1 MIIDCH
7 SHRPA
12 PYPEGI
18 ICVGPADFSPAEGQ
32 LYSVGIHPWDAAAAT
47 PEALEAL
54 RQAAAHPQVVAIGET
69 GIDTLKG
76 APMFRQLPAFRAQ
89 AEIAESAGKPLVIHD
104 VRGHDMILAMY
115 KDIKP
120 RQPWIIHGFRGKPT
134 VAAMLA
140 LPGIYFSMGE
150 RFNAESL
157 RGIPAERRLAET
169 DDSALT
175 IEDILAAQANAAGM
189 AADAYTALIAANTA
203 AVFGLHSE

>member
-18 ICVGPADFSPAEGQ
+18 ICVGPADFLPMKNQ
-32 LYSVGIHPWDAAAAT
+32 LYSVGIHPWDAASAT

-54 RQAAAHPQVVAIGET
+54 RQAAAHPQVLAIGET

-76 APMFRQLPAFRAQ
+76 AQMFRQLPAFRAQ
-89 AEIAESAGKPLVIHD
+89 AEIAESTGKPLVIHD

-140 LPGIYFSMGE
+140 LLGIYFSFGE
-150 RFNAESL
+150 KFNAESL
-157 RGIPAERRLAET
+157 RGIPAERLLAET

-175 IEDILAAQANAAGM
+175 IEDILASQANAAGM
-189 AADAYTALIAANTA
+189 APDAYTALIAANTA
-203 AVFGLHSE
+203 AVFRAGS

>member
-32 LYSVGIHPWDAAAAT
+32 LYSVGIHPWDAASAT

-54 RQAAAHPQVVAIGET
+54 RQAAAHPQVLAIGET

-76 APMFRQLPAFRAQ
+76 AQMFRQLPAFRAQ
-89 AEIAESAGKPLVIHD
+89 AEIAESTGKPLVIHD

-140 LPGIYFSMGE
+140 LPGIYFSFGE
-150 RFNAESL
+150 KFNAESL
-157 RGIPAERRLAET
+157 RGIPAERLLAET

-175 IEDILAAQANAAGM
+175 IEDILASQANAAGM
-189 AADAYTALIAANTA
+189 APDAYTALIAANTA
-203 AVFGLHSE
+203 AVFKAGS